1 MKKQVDDVASNNTTM
16 RNEEPE
22 AVEIMTVQEVADYLR
37 LSKDSV
43 YKLVKTGELPAA
55 KILNKLRFDRT
66 SVEAYFKERKVND
79 K

>member
-1 MKKQVDDVASNNTTM
+1 MKKQADDAASNNTSM

-22 AVEIMTVQEVADYLR
+22 IADIMTVQEVADYLR

-55 KILNKLRFDRT
+55 MILNKLRFNRA
-66 SVEAYFKERKVND
+66 SVEEYFKGREGK
-79 K
+79 

>member
-1 MKKQVDDVASNNTTM
+1 MKKQVDDVASNNSTM

-22 AVEIMTVQEVADYLR
+22 VVDIMTIQEVADYLR

-55 KILNKLRFDRT
+55 MILNKLRFSRST
-66 SVEAYFKERKVND
+66 VEDYFNRKEIKLI
-79 K
+79 